1 MLPLPLYK
9 DYWGDLMILQRLE
22 QLFLKIIGLSEKKAE
37 TDRLQTKFEITVHQ
51 LNKSNLKMEKLEGQL
66 TKDILKAMGAL

>member
-1 MLPLPLYK
+1 
-9 DYWGDLMILQRLE
+9 MILQRLE